1 MGLRPKVLK
10 AGGLRIYP
18 RIHGVSTR
26 LLGVI
31 GSRLFNLIPDPIRNM
46 KGCTVDQFKASLDT
60 FLATVPDQP
69 TMEGTSRAAET
80 NSLIHQLAM
89 RVDRLQL

>member
-1 MGLRPKVLK
+1 MAIPNAIIAAPAAIRR
-10 AGGLRIYP
+10 AREA
-18 RIHGVSTR
+18 S
-26 LLGVI
+26 LGVK

-89 RVDRLQL
+89 RVDTLQL